1 MIKTGVPQVR
11 LWKTQM
17 IQATTVV
24 SETAAY
30 ACVHNRLSRRWS
42 PLYNGQGM
50 RRRQEG
56 KNSNWPVVPILVRQ
70 IRNKLA
76 KAKVRPNALLEGL
89 EEQRSKLF
97 RERYGRKS

>member
-1 MIKTGVPQVR
+1 
-11 LWKTQM
+11 
-17 IQATTVV
+17 
-24 SETAAY
+24 
-30 ACVHNRLSRRWS
+30 
-42 PLYNGQGM
+42 M
-50 RRRQEG
+50 RRRQEE